1 MTHVPGRGR
10 GAILIALP
18 LILVF
23 AACVPAASLP
33 ATCHDPSVHFAAT
46 LADEHLQPATFGV
59 CHGQEVTITFTIQHD
74 GILHLH
80 GYDDLLEAQEV
91 RKGEKIDFTFE
102 AAHAGQFP
110 IALHTLDAAAEITVG
125 TLTVNEP

>member
-10 GAILIALP
+10 GAILIAL
-18 LILVF
+18 LTLVM

-33 ATCHDPSVHFAAT
+33 TTCHDPSVHLAAT
-46 LADEHLQPATFGV
+46 LADEHLQPATFDV
-59 CHGQEVTITFTIQHD
+59 CRGQEVTITFTIQRD

-80 GYDDLLEAQEV
+80 GYDDLLGAREV
-91 RKGEKIDFTFE
+91 RAGQKVDFTFQ
-102 AAHAGQFP
+102 AAHTGQFP
-110 IALHTLDAAAEITVG
+110 IALHALDGAAEITIG

>member
-33 ATCHDPSVHFAAT
+33 ATCHDPSVHFTAT
-46 LADEHLQPATFGV
+46 LADQHLEPATFDV
-59 CHGQEVTITFTIQHD
+59 CRGQQVTITFTIQRN

-80 GYDDLLEAQEV
+80 GYDDLLGAKEV
-91 RKGEKIDFTFE
+91 RKDQDIDFTF
-102 AAHAGQFP
+102 AAVHAGQFP
-110 IALHTLDAAAEITVG
+110 IALHTLDGAPEITVG